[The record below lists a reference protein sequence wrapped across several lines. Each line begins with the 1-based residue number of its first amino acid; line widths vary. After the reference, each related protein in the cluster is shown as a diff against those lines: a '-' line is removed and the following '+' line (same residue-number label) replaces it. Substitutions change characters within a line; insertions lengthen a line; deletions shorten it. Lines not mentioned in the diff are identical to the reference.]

1 MAEKKSEKDIVQ
13 SVTER
18 VTALQTKYKDLH
30 DRWYND
36 LSFYYGTPRAIRKR
50 STGATSNR
58 QPTFN
63 ILRGDVEVHTANFI
77 GSQPELFVRAF
88 EEVEDANAEML
99 TSVIHADWEAAGARE
114 AFRRV
119 CKTASQIG
127 TGFLRIGF
135 DQPNGPAS
143 AGQIKYWWQNP
154 FEVLI
159 DPDSFTLW
167 DARYAFVVRY
177 ITVQEACRQFPDLKG
192 ELIKQEAAKLE
203 EDEPGSIIKQLAGMP
218 YTEVGDKKLIGD
230 EDSKRLQYVELW
242 NDGGKSLTRVIGDIL
257 VSEERSPYQHG
268 MFPFVPITALEDI
281 FSPYGV
287 SDVYDARDTQLQ
299 HNKVMQQAL
308 FNLDALQKIL
318 NKVYIMSDPEG
329 RGKVTSQVKSDKFEV
344 IPVESREQVPQT
356 VNADSLVTCVDM
368 LLKMAGAIS
377 QEKQET
383 GGATEAMKGLREA
396 GVYSGRHQMALA
408 AQGEQRFGPRLDAL
422 ICSMKRVGRINLSL
436 IQQFYTDKLQARSFS
451 LGEGKDTKRF
461 KTHDENGDPLLPRL
475 LNPDKDFPLE
485 DPRFEI
491 YVQPQDEY
499 PMSRQAQS
507 QFLAQAM
514 QYGGANVESVM
525 TVARV
530 PQARKMLTK
539 MGEQIVGGMD
549 PTQPIPEDVVRSKA
563 QLGRQV
569 IELQALQTEV
579 GIQAARL
586 QAIQQQGQLEQIAMQ
601 VMQMVSQGMGMEE
614 AMGEFGLEIPM
625 QGGGEFAQPMG
636 GIPTAGP
643 GMMAETGQEQAEM
656 QMQNV
661 GQPPGPQGGF

>member
-1 MAEKKSEKDIVQ
+1 MAEKKSDKDIVQ
-13 SVTER
+13 SVLER
-18 VTALQTKYKDLH
+18 TTALQTKYLSLH
-30 DRWYND
+30 ERWYND
-36 LSFYYGTPRAIRKR
+36 LSFYYGTPRPLRKSDKNKPR
-50 STGATSNR
+50 
-58 QPTFN
+58 FN

-77 GSQPELFVRAF
+77 GSQPELFARAF
-88 EEVEDANAEML
+88 EEEDDAAAEML
-99 TSVIHADWEAAGARE
+99 TNVIRADWEAAGARE

-135 DQPNGPAS
+135 DQPNGPAN
-143 AGQIKYWWQNP
+143 GGKIKYWWLNP

-159 DPDSFTLW
+159 DPEAFTLS
-167 DARYAFVVRY
+167 DARYAILVRY
-177 ITVQEACRQFPDLKG
+177 ITVQEACRQFPDMKTEIIALD
-192 ELIKQEAAKLE
+192 AAKLE

-218 YTEVGDKKLIGD
+218 YSEVGDKQLVGD
-230 EDSKRLQYVELW
+230 EDSKRIQYTELW
-242 NDGGKSLTRVIGDIL
+242 NDGGKSLTRVLGDIL
-257 VSEERSPYQHG
+257 VSEERSPYDHG

-287 SDVYDARDTQLQ
+287 SDVFDARDTQLQ
-299 HNKVMQQAL
+299 HNKIMQQAL
-308 FNLDALQKIL
+308 HTVDTTNKLGS
-318 NKVYIMSDPEG
+318 KVYIATDPDG

-344 IPVESREQVPQT
+344 ISVETMDHVPQC
-356 VNADSLVTCVDM
+356 VNVDSLVNYLGM
-368 LLKMAGAIS
+368 LLKMSGAIS
-377 QEKQET
+377 SEKQET

-436 IQQFYTDKLQARSFS
+436 IQQYYTDKLNARSFS
-451 LGEGKDTKRF
+451 LGEGKDRKRF
-461 KTHDENGDPLLPRL
+461 KTHDENGDPLLPTL
-475 LNPDKDFPLE
+475 KNPDEDFPME

-539 MGEQIVGGMD
+539 MGEQIVGGLD
-549 PTQPIPEDVVRSKA
+549 PTQPIPEDVVRAKA
-563 QLGRQV
+563 ELGRKM
-569 IELQALQTEV
+569 IELNMLQAEV
-579 GIQAARL
+579 EMQGQRL

-601 VMQMVSQGMGMEE
+601 IMQMVQQGMPMEE
-614 AMGEFGLEIPM
+614 AMGEFQLEMP
-625 QGGGEFAQPMG
+625 QGGGQQFAQPMG

-643 GMMAETGQEQAEM
+643 GMTAETGQEQAEM

-661 GQPPGPQGGF
+661 GQPPA